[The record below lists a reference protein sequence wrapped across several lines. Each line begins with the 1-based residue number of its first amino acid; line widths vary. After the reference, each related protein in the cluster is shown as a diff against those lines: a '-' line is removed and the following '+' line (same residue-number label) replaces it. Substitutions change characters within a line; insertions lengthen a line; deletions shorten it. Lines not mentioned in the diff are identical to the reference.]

1 MVDFKAQLNEAQ
13 LSAVSSLEGPLLVI
27 AGAGSGKTRVIEYRV
42 LRLIESGVDP
52 ASILL
57 LTFTREA
64 ARRMLE
70 RAASHDRRCS
80 RVEGGTFH
88 SFGYRLLRKY
98 YRLAELPE
106 SFSVMDEDDAGE
118 AIKRC
123 MESSGLPASEKKFPK
138 KDTIRS
144 IISSCVNKSLGVEEV
159 LSRDYRHFLPFSGE
173 ISSLRSKYCEF
184 KRKNGYVDYDDI
196 LIYMKSLL
204 EKEEIRAS
212 FISAY
217 KFVMVDEFQDTNRL
231 QGEITRLL
239 AAPHGNVM
247 VVGDDA
253 QSIYG
258 FRGAS
263 HRNIMKFSEI
273 YRGCKIVKLQENY
286 RSTQPILDLAN
297 SVLRNMES
305 KYDKALVSA
314 RADAGQRPAF
324 ILFNDAY
331 DEACWIASRL
341 EESLA
346 SGCDPREQAVLFR
359 SAYVS
364 IPLQAELG
372 RRNIPFRVFGGMKF
386 YEAAHIK
393 DVVCYFRVAHN
404 PRDELAW
411 RRVLKLID
419 GVGEKTAERVIAEI
433 RLCREAKQIYS
444 GALRS
449 GKFKGGLKPA
459 LEKLSFFLEKA
470 AGEPDLAARFD
481 MILDHYGPAFRA
493 RFDDWHLR
501 NGDMTALREIVAHSG
516 SADELL
522 ASLAI
527 DPPQQTEERAAIV
540 LSTVHS
546 AKGLEWENVY
556 LIGMQDGVFPSG
568 FSFEKPEEMQ
578 EEQRL
583 FYVAITRAR
592 DSLILTF
599 HRENARNLLTPFNRV
614 SRFIELPG
622 VADFLDKEEIYP
634 WDAGKRAGRG
644 EYAGSGRSGDGLDDR
659 MFDFLDGEI

>member
-1 MVDFKAQLNEAQ
+1 MVDLKAQLNEAQ
-13 LSAVSSLEGPLLVI
+13 LSAVNTVNGPVLVI

-42 LRLIESGVDP
+42 LRLVEEGVDP
-52 ASILL
+52 SSILL

-70 RAASHDRRCS
+70 RAAGHDRRCS

-88 SFGYRLLRKY
+88 SFGYRLLRRY
-98 YRLAELPE
+98 YASAGLPE
-106 SFSVMDEDDAGE
+106 NFSVMDEDDAGE

-123 MESSGLPASEKKFPK
+123 MDRSVQDKRFPK
-138 KDTIRS
+138 KDTVRS
-144 IISSCVNKSLGVEEV
+144 IISACVNRSLSVEEV
-159 LSRDYRHFLPFSGE
+159 LAGDYRHFLPFSGE
-173 ISSLRSKYCEF
+173 ISSLRSRYCDF

-196 LIYMKSLL
+196 LVLMKALL
-204 EKEEIRAS
+204 EKEEVRAS
-212 FISAY
+212 FISSY
-217 KFVMVDEFQDTNRL
+217 RFVMVDEFQDTNRL

-239 AAPHGNVM
+239 AEPHGNVM

-263 HRNIMKFSEI
+263 HRNIMKFSEV
-273 YRGCKIVKLQENY
+273 YRGCKIVKLQDNY

-297 SVLRNMES
+297 SVLRSMEN
-305 KYDKALVSA
+305 KYDKSLVSA
-314 RADAGQRPAF
+314 HSRDGERPAF
-324 ILFNDAY
+324 FMFGDAY
-331 DEACWIASRL
+331 DEACWLASRL
-341 EESLA
+341 EEALA
-346 SGCDPREQAVLFR
+346 AGQNPGEQAVLFR

-372 RRNIPFRVFGGMKF
+372 RRRVAFRVFGGMKF

-393 DVVCYFRVAHN
+393 DAVCLFRLAHN
-404 PRDELAW
+404 PSDELAW
-411 RRVLKLID
+411 RRVLKMND
-419 GVGEKTAERVIAEI
+419 GVGEKTSERVISEI
-433 RLCREAKQIYS
+433 RHCRGGMRVYASI
-444 GALRS
+444 LRS
-449 GKFKGGLKPA
+449 GKFKGGLKSA
-459 LEKLSFFLEKA
+459 LEKLAFFLEKA
-470 AGEPDLAARFD
+470 SSEPDLALRFD
-481 MILDHYGPAFRA
+481 MILEYYAPFFRD

-501 NGDMTALREIVAHSG
+501 NGDFTALREIVAHSA

-527 DPPQQTEERAAIV
+527 DPPQQCEERGGIV
-540 LSTVHS
+540 LSTIHS
-546 AKGLEWENVY
+546 AKGLEWDNVY

-568 FSFEKPEEMQ
+568 FSFEKPEEME

-592 DSLILTF
+592 GRLILTF

-614 SRFIELPG
+614 SRFLELPG
-622 VADFLDKEEIYP
+622 VADSIDKEDVFS
-634 WDAGKRAGRG
+634 WNSAGRRGRGAYPGCGG
-644 EYAGSGRSGDGLDDR
+644 EGEALDDR
-659 MFDFLDGEI
+659 MFDFLDGEV

>member
-1 MVDFKAQLNEAQ
+1 MVDLKEQLNEAQ
-13 LSAVSSLEGPLLVI
+13 LSAVDSREGPVLVI

-42 LRLIESGVDP
+42 LRLVDSGVDP

-70 RAASHDRRCS
+70 RAAGHDRRCS

-88 SFGYRLLRKY
+88 SFGYRLLRRY
-98 YRLAELPE
+98 CGLAGLPE
-106 SFSVMDEDDAGE
+106 NFSVMDEDDAGE

-123 MESSGLPASEKKFPK
+123 MDGSVQDKKFPK
-138 KDTIRS
+138 KDTLRS
-144 IISSCVNKSLGVEEV
+144 IISSCVNRSLGVEEV
-159 LSRDYRHFLPFSGE
+159 LARDYRHFLSYSGE
-173 ISSLRSKYCEF
+173 ISSLRSRYREY

-196 LIYMKSLL
+196 LVYMKGLL
-204 EKEEIRAS
+204 EKEEVRDS
-212 FISAY
+212 VISAY
-217 KFVMVDEFQDTNRL
+217 RFVMVDEFQDTNRL

-239 AAPHGNVM
+239 AQPHGNVM

-263 HRNIMKFSEI
+263 HRNIMKFSEV
-273 YRGCKIVKLQENY
+273 YRGCRVIKLQDNY

-297 SVLRNMES
+297 SVLRNMEN
-305 KYDKALVSA
+305 KYDKSLVSA
-314 RADAGQRPAF
+314 RSQEGERPSF
-324 ILFNDAY
+324 LTFSDAY
-331 DEACWIASRL
+331 DEACWLASRL
-341 EESLA
+341 EETLA
-346 SGCDPREQAVLFR
+346 AGCDPGGQAVLFR

-372 RRNIPFRVFGGMKF
+372 KRGIAFRVFGGMKF

-393 DVVCYFRVAHN
+393 DAICLFRLAHN
-404 PRDELAW
+404 PDDELAW
-411 RRVLKLID
+411 RRVLKLIE
-419 GVGEKTAERVIAEI
+419 GVGEKTAERVIAGI
-433 RLCREAKQIYS
+433 RPGS
-444 GALRS
+444 GKGRACYTALRS
-449 GKFKGGLKPA
+449 GKFKGGLKSS

-470 AGEPDLAARFD
+470 SDEPDLGLRFD
-481 MILDHYGPAFRA
+481 MILEYYGPFFRA

-501 NGDMTALREIVAHSG
+501 NSDMAALREIVARSG
-516 SADELL
+516 SAEEIL

-527 DPPQQTEERAAIV
+527 DPPQQAQERAGII

-546 AKGLEWENVY
+546 AKGLEWDNVY
-556 LIGMQDGVFPSG
+556 LIGMQDGVFPSS
-568 FSFEKPEEMQ
+568 FSFEKPEEME

-592 DSLILTF
+592 NRLALTF
-599 HRENARNLLTPFNRV
+599 HRENTRNLLTPFNRV
-614 SRFIELPG
+614 SRFVELPG
-622 VADFLDKEEIYP
+622 VSDFMDTEEIYAWNVP
-634 WDAGKRAGRG
+634 GKKGRG
-644 EYAGSGRSGDGLDDR
+644 AYAGGGYGEDRLDDR
-659 MFDFLDGEI
+659 MFDFLDDRV